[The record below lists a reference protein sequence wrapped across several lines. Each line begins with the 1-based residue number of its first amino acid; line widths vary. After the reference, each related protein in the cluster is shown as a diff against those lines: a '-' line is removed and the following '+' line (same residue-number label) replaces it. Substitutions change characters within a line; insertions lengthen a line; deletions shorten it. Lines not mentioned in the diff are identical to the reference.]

1 MLFVSVLISLLA
13 VALILA
19 VRELVGFKSDADWQ
33 DIAGLR
39 EKLMS
44 SLPPTPH
51 RRLAGR
57 SETIAFCFEM
67 RKEFRASWRLCR
79 FLAPI
84 SGDPEYLMNLMRIQV
99 RFYSVL
105 AMALAQATVGGA
117 QACDQLTE
125 QLRGL
130 GSAMR
135 ASALAILMNAEVE
148 TAGMTA

>member
-1 MLFVSVLISLLA
+1 MLFVSILVGLLA
-13 VALILA
+13 AALVLA
-19 VRELVGFKSDADWQ
+19 VRELVAFKSDADWQ
-33 DIAGLR
+33 DIGALR

-44 SLPPTPH
+44 GLPETPH
-51 RRLAGR
+51 RRIAGR

-84 SGDPEYLMNLMRIQV
+84 SGDPEYLMNLLRIQV

-135 ASALAILMNAEVE
+135 ASALAILMSSEVE
-148 TAGMTA
+148 TAGAAA